1 MKRDPAVMAF
11 YMEAEV
17 QAEFL
22 RTRSLGQPNYNLL
35 VKDAWCDWF
44 IWIISLEWIK
54 HTGSP

>member
-22 RTRSLGQPNYNLL
+22 RTRSLGRPNYNLL
-35 VKDAWCDWF
+35 VKDA
-44 IWIISLEWIK
+44 
-54 HTGSP
+54 